1 MRIWD
6 DFVSDS
12 RGVLSWN
19 VGRQGA
25 GLVVL
30 EVSSSTFSSCF
41 RVPYQRK
48 GISQLRKTIAEQHR
62 NVLEEIG
69 RVALEERAVTRVNRV
84 GMDDPHYAIDDA
96 AFRRLAAERGFDW
109 RN

>member
-19 VGRQGA
+19 VGRQGD

-30 EVSSSTFSSCF
+30 EVSSST
-41 RVPYQRK
+41 VPFWRRSD
-48 GISQLRKTIAEQHR
+48 GPHLKT
-62 NVLEEIG
+62 
-69 RVALEERAVTRVNRV
+69 ER
-84 GMDDPHYAIDDA
+84 
-96 AFRRLAAERGFDW
+96 
-109 RN
+109 

>member
-25 GLVVL
+25 GLTVF
-30 EVSSSTFSSCF
+30 EIPSSTFDSCF
-41 RVPYQRK
+41 DVPYQRK
-48 GISQLRKTIAEQHR
+48 GISDIRKRIGEQHR
-62 NVLEEIG
+62 DVLEDIA
-69 RVALEERAVTRVNRV
+69 RAALAEGAVTRVNRV
-84 GMDDPHYAIDDA
+84 GMDDPRYAIDDST
-96 AFRRLAAERGFDW
+96 FRRLAAERGFDW
-109 RN
+109 RA

>member
-1 MRIWD
+1 MAAMRIWD

-25 GLVVL
+25 GLVVF

-41 RVPYQRK
+41 KVPYQRK
-48 GISQLRKTIAEQHR
+48 GISELREKIAEEHR
-62 NVLEEIG
+62 DVLE
-69 RVALEERAVTRVNRV
+69 RDWACR
-84 GMDDPHYAIDDA
+84 P
-96 AFRRLAAERGFDW
+96 RRRSGETSQQGGHG
-109 RN
+109 

>member
-19 VGRQGA
+19 VGRQGE
-25 GLVVL
+25 GLVVF

-41 RVPYQRK
+41 KVPYQRK
-48 GISQLRKTIAEQHR
+48 GISEVRERIAEEHR
-62 NVLEEIG
+62 DVLEEIG
-69 RVALEERAVTRVNRV
+69 RASLAEGSVRQANRV
-84 GMDDPHYAIDDA
+84 GMDDPHYSIDDES
-96 AFRRLAAERGFDW
+96 FRRLAAERGFNW
-109 RN
+109 RD